1 MRIRSTRVPTLVSAG
16 LTDVGQRRPHNE
28 DFFACDDGL
37 GLYVVADGVGGR
49 AKGEVA
55 SQEAVEQVVMWV
67 RRHAGELERDLAA
80 GSDGRVRVRRTL
92 ESGVQSA
99 CYMVFGLGEQDP
111 EQRGMSTTISM
122 LWVRGGYAFVAHV
135 GDSRVYRVRGRQVAQ
150 LTEDHTLVN
159 HRVKHGLLTAEEA
172 KFASGK
178 NVITRA
184 VGHKDYVQ
192 VDTLD
197 VEIAPGD
204 RYFLCTDGFHN
215 YLLDETELIVMCS
228 GDSPE
233 GVARDAITMANER
246 GGRDNITAVVVA
258 VKP

>member
-1 MRIRSTRVPTLVSAG
+1 LGTILSAG

-28 DFFACDDGL
+28 DFFACDDAL
-37 GLYVVADGVGGR
+37 GLYIVADGVGGR

-55 SQEAVEQVVMWV
+55 SQEAVEQVQMWV
-67 RRHAGELERDLAA
+67 RRHLADLEKDLANGA
-80 GSDGRVRVRRTL
+80 EGRAHIRRTL

-99 CYMVFGLGEQDP
+99 CYMVFALGEQDP
-111 EQRGMSTTISM
+111 EQRGMSTTISL

-135 GDSRVYRVRGRQVAQ
+135 GDSRVYRVRGSQVYQ

-159 HRVKHGLLTAEEA
+159 HRVKHGLITAEEA

-192 VDTLD
+192 VDTVD
-197 VEIAPGD
+197 VEIVSGD
-204 RYFLCTDGFHN
+204 RFFLCTDGFHN
-215 YLLDETELIVMCS
+215 YLLDDHELAALFTV
-228 GDSPE
+228 DSLE
-233 GVARDAITMANER
+233 RTARNAINLANER
-246 GGRDNITAVVVA
+246 GGRDNITALVIA
-258 VKP
+258 VTTP